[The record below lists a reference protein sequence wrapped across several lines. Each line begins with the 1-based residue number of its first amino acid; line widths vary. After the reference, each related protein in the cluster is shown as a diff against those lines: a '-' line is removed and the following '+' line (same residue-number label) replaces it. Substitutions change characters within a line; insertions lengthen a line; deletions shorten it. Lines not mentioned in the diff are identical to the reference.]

1 MKPAVFAGALAPLA
15 LLLIRAARADL
26 GANPIAEALN
36 ELGLTALVLL
46 LASLACT
53 PLRELFG
60 WTWAIGLRRMLG
72 LFAFFYAALHFTTYV
87 ALDQGFH
94 FSALIADVTQRK
106 FIFVG
111 FAAFVLLAPLAAT
124 STAASV
130 RWLGFPRW
138 KRLHR
143 LVYVAA
149 ALAATHFWL
158 RVKKDV
164 REPAVYAA
172 VVAVLL
178 LARVF
183 LVARDRRR
191 RAADS
196 GRRVAGA
203 ASLE

>member
-1 MKPAVFAGALAPLA
+1 M
-15 LLLIRAARADL
+15 
-26 GANPIAEALN
+26 
-36 ELGLTALVLL
+36 
-46 LASLACT
+46 
-53 PLRELFG
+53 
-60 WTWAIGLRRMLG
+60 RRL
-72 LFAFFYAALHFTTYV
+72 
-87 ALDQGFH
+87 
-94 FSALIADVTQRK
+94 
-106 FIFVG
+106 G
-111 FAAFVLLAPLAAT
+111 FA
-124 STAASV
+124 
-130 RWLGFPRW
+130 RW

-149 ALAATHFWL
+149 ALAAIHFWL